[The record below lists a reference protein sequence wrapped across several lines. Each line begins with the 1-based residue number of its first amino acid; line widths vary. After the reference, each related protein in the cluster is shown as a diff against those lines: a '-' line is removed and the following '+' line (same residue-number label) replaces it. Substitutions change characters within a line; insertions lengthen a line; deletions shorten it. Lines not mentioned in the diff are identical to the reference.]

1 MFECGT
7 DCFPDKTGPVFYHA
21 QVGDNAGPR
30 PVHRSNGQTFHV
42 GDNLQES
49 SSLSSSSSI
58 LSTEAPMY
66 SHNIL
71 ISGANIIN
79 LPQPGVASDYI

>member
-1 MFECGT
+1 M
-7 DCFPDKTGPVFYHA
+7 FYHA

-30 PVHRSNGQTFHV
+30 PVHRSNGQSFH
-42 GDNLQES
+42 DNLQES
-49 SSLSSSSSI
+49 PSLSSSSSI

>member
-1 MFECGT
+1 MFKCGT

-21 QVGDNAGPR
+21 QVGDNVGPR
-30 PVHRSNGQTFHV
+30 PVHRSNGQT
-42 GDNLQES
+42 LQES
-49 SSLSSSSSI
+49 PSSSSSLSI